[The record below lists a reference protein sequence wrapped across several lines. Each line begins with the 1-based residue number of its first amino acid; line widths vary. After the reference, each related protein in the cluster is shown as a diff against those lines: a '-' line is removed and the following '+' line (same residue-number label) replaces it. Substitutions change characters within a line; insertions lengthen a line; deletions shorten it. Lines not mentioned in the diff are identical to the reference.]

1 MLRFQLLAQTLEL
14 KAATVPNQYPFVAL
28 ITYAGK
34 QSDYFVGGT
43 ETVDGGPY
51 HVQIPVDVLKDK
63 IRSIEGKSVYANDEL
78 NSHEDC
84 EPVGKFISAWV
95 APHQLPDGTMA
106 MAGWAS
112 GLLHR
117 DSNPEKVDEIVAKA
131 REGILGFSFDLKE
144 VKYKMKASA
153 SSGPQQFLE
162 LVDFKWRGAT
172 ILKREAA
179 AYQNTLLAASKVEHK
194 EPLEMDEKAL
204 KDLIAGISAAVGTA
218 VADAV
223 KPLTSAVSEL
233 KTDVATLK
241 EIKAAATPATPA
253 TPAAGNPSA
262 TKFSL
267 KDLTDVIGNAVK
279 EAIKPLEDK
288 LTAASTQKDEKIAG
302 RKSFSAAD
310 VAFAGKYGT
319 AKEGDPVTSKTYQ
332 EIIDNINADA
342 SLDND
347 SKKRMLDGPSL
358 RKREL
363 QRIEVR
369 AMGGAA

>member
-43 ETVDGGPY
+43 ETVEGGPY
-51 HVQIPVDVLKDK
+51 HVQIPVDVLKER

-78 NSHEDC
+78 DSHMDC

-95 APHQLPDGTMA
+95 APHQLPDGSMA

-112 GLLHR
+112 GLLNR

-144 VKYKMKASA
+144 VKYRMKASA

-179 AYQNTLLAASKVEHK
+179 AYQNTLLAASKVEDK
-194 EPLEMDEKAL
+194 EPPEMDEKAL

-218 VADAV
+218 VAEAV

-241 EIKAAATPATPA
+241 EVKASA
-253 TPAAGNPSA
+253 PAAPTTPTTPS
-262 TKFSL
+262 KFSL
-267 KDLTDVIGNAVK
+267 KDLTDGIGNAVK
-279 EAIKPLEDK
+279 EAIKPLEEK
-288 LTAASTQKDEKIAG
+288 LTAASHTDEKVAG

-310 VAFAGKYGT
+310 VAFAGKYAT
-319 AKEGDPVTSKTYQ
+319 AKEGDPVNSRTYQ

-342 SLDND
+342 SLDNEA
-347 SKKRMLDGPSL
+347 KKRMLDGPSL

-363 QRIEVR
+363 QRIEAR
-369 AMGGAA
+369 AIGGAL